1 MAKRDTDKRDLV
13 IARSKKGDVVIL
25 RRESVN
31 KGKGGR
37 PRLILTEEGLRM
49 VESMASIGCTIEEI
63 CAAMDVGR
71 ATLTSTANRD
81 VFRNAYERGREAQKT
96 SIRKAQAEIMKKGSA
111 QMAIFLGK
119 NVLGQ
124 SDRSEMVLT
133 EKRPEEM
140 DIEELAA
147 VLRKVKK
154 GKS

>member
-13 IARSKKGDVVIL
+13 TARSKKGDVVIL

-37 PRLILTEEGLRM
+37 PRLVLTEEGLRM

-63 CAAMDVGR
+63 AAAMDVSTE
-71 ATLTSTANRD
+71 TLTSTANRE
-81 VFRNAYERGREAQKT
+81 VFRHAYEKGKEEQKT
-96 SIRKAQAEIMKKGSA
+96 SVRKAQAEIMKKGSA

-133 EKRPEEM
+133 EKSPEEM
-140 DIEELAA
+140 DIEELAE
-147 VLRKVKK
+147 VIRKMKK
-154 GKS
+154 RQV